1 MFPQQLLFFC
11 SLDVASSS
19 VVLGS
24 VSAPCFSSVP
34 RPVSLPKE
42 KKEKKK
48 KVEVEKEEEDSLKKK
63 AGTAFRS
70 VGDGCD
76 EPIGTR
82 GNVECRCDENLCW
95 RRSYEKVCAAAVDES
110 NAPLCFSLNITATSD
125 LSSAAKIRS
134 KKRKNL
140 KNLILLAA
148 P

>member
-70 VGDGCD
+70 VGDGS
-76 EPIGTR
+76 TR
-82 GNVECRCDENLCW
+82 GNVECSCDENLCW

-134 KKRKNL
+134 KERKNL